1 MKQLRSFITLF
12 ILILSLSLQAQS
24 VLDSTRISGYIPVYR
39 ADETK
44 WLQRFQHD
52 MDKYEKENAELK
64 DRTCDILVLGSSS
77 VNLWHNIHNDLAPL
91 KILRRSF
98 GGSTIRDNI
107 YNYNTIARGYQ
118 PRKIAFYIENDL
130 GKGKTSISPG
140 ELYDLFR
147 IFIQM
152 LQRDYPETPIYII
165 ALKPSFAKQDQIPD
179 QLIINSLLAD
189 YAKRTPLVN
198 FLDITPPMYDA
209 QGNLR
214 EDIFIEDRLH
224 MNQKGYDLWTAII
237 KPALME
243 GIYQ

>member
-1 MKQLRSFITLF
+1 MKHQR
-12 ILILSLSLQAQS
+12 LIISLLLLVLSISLQAQTAI
-24 VLDSTRISGYIPVYR
+24 DSTRISGYIPVYR

-52 MDKYEKENAELK
+52 MDKYEKENAELT
-64 DRTCDILVLGSSS
+64 DFSCDVLVLGSSS

-91 KILRRSF
+91 KIIRRSY
-98 GGSTIRDNI
+98 GGSTVRDNI
-107 YNYNTIARGYQ
+107 YNYNTIARGYS

-130 GKGKTSISPG
+130 GNSKESISPG

-147 IFIQM
+147 VFIQM
-152 LQRDYPETPIYII
+152 LQRDYPQIPIYII
-165 ALKPSFAKQDQIPD
+165 SLKPSFNKQYQIPD
-179 QLIINSLLAD
+179 QLIVNSLLAD
-189 YAKRTPLVN
+189 YAQRTPFVN
-198 FLDITPPMYDA
+198 FLDITQPMYDA

-237 KPALME
+237 KPALAE
-243 GIYQ
+243 GILP